1 MFQVIESLKQ
11 ALAHAFHR
19 LRHPPEFITFIERD
33 RRRQILLGDAPCR
46 LRQAR
51 QRPDH
56 PAAQDQD
63 DHRRR
68 YREHQRQLQQ
78 ALAQAALVLRKIGR
92 KRHAHKHP
100 PDPLSVVFDELLP
113 PDDQRVPVG
122 RPVDGNEG
130 LAVGF
135 LDDADRN
142 ETLVVRAR
150 LHDGFGIAVGKFPE
164 RCPQRGRQHPDVPP
178 QVGLQRCACP
188 LLERQALDG
197 VESQARNQESQHDS
211 HEHDN
216 LQAATGPT
224 ANASS
229 SAPTALAAV

>member
-68 YREHQRQLQQ
+68 HREHQRQVQH
-78 ALAQAALVLRKIGR
+78 ALAQAALVLREVGR
-92 KRHAHKHP
+92 KRHAHEHP
-100 PDPLSVVFDELLP
+100 PDALAVVFDEFLP
-113 PDDQRVPVG
+113 PDDQRVAVG
-122 RPVDGNEG
+122 RPIDRSEA
-130 LAVGF
+130 LPVGF
-135 LDDADRN
+135 LDDADRD
-142 ETLVVRAR
+142 EALVVRGCPD
-150 LHDGFGIAVGKFPE
+150 DGFGIAVGKLPE
-164 RCPQRGRQHPDVPP
+164 RGPQRGRQHPGVSP
-178 QVGLQRCACP
+178 QIGIQCRARP
-188 LLERQALDG
+188 LFERQALDG
-197 VESQARNQESQHDS
+197 EERQARDQESQHDG
-211 HEHDN
+211 HEHRE
-216 LQAATGPT
+216 LQAAGP
-224 ANASS
+224 APPASGV
-229 SAPTALAAV
+229 PTALAAA